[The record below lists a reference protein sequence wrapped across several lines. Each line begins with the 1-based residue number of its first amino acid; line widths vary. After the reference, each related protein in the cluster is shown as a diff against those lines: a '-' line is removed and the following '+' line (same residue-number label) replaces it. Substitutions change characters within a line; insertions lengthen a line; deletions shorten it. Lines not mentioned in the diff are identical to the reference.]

1 MATKPKSIECWAPVH
16 ENGTIAFA
24 RTDPELTDPDRKR
37 LMVLIEKNKS
47 DTVRY
52 ELWKRAVW
60 VRITVVKPP
69 TKKRKKK
76 GP

>member
-47 DTVRY
+47 DTVR
-52 ELWKRAVW
+52 V
-60 VRITVVKPP
+60 
-69 TKKRKKK
+69 
-76 GP
+76 